1 MTVRNL
7 EHLFKPASVAVVGA
21 SDRPQ
26 SLGSL
31 VLRNLRA
38 GEFRGPVYAVNA
50 RHARVGGS
58 RAYPDVAALPETP
71 ELAVICTPA
80 ATVPGII
87 AALGAR
93 GTRAAI
99 VLSAGLTSARTA
111 EGTTVTAA
119 MLDAARPYLLRILG
133 PNCLGLLVPGIG
145 LNASFAHTSAIP
157 GRLAMVSQSGALATA
172 MLDWAKSR
180 AIGFSHFVSLGES
193 ADVDF
198 GDVIDYLGSD
208 PHTRAILLYI
218 ESITA
223 ARKFMSAARAAA
235 RNKPVIAVKAG
246 RVPAAAKAAASHTG
260 ALAGSDEVYDAAL
273 RRAGI
278 LRVDTTREL
287 FDAAETLARAKPLFG
302 DRLAILTNGGG
313 PGVMATDALI
323 LRGGR
328 LATLAPDTLARL
340 DATLPAMWSHDNPV
354 DIIGDAPAPRYVA
367 AIEAL
372 LADAG
377 TDAILLIHAPTAI
390 VPSEEIARAC
400 LKVVTDTH
408 RTVLS
413 CWMGGDGVRAA
424 EAVFRDA
431 GVPTYET
438 PEAGVRAFR
447 QLVNYRSSQ
456 ELLMETPAAAPGTS
470 RVDVEAARKVIAAA
484 LERGRTLLTEPEA
497 RKVIAAY
504 GIPVV
509 AGDTASSPA
518 DAVRVGS
525 EIGYPVALK
534 ILSPEISH
542 KSDVGG
548 VALNIMDDAALLES
562 ATAMLERC
570 SRLRPDAHI
579 EGFSV
584 QKMIKRNDAHELIVG
599 VATDAVFGP
608 IVLFGHG
615 GIAVEVVADRA
626 IALPPLNL
634 ALARQLVSRARVAK
648 LLSGYRN
655 RPAIDFEALCAVL
668 VQLSQLVIDLP
679 EVEELDINPLLADDK
694 GVIALDARIKVA
706 PARAPGAARLSIRPY
721 PVELEE
727 SFVFGGRD
735 VCVRPIRPE
744 DEPQH
749 SRFISRVNPEDL
761 QLRFFHA
768 IGTLPH
774 SQLARFTQIDY
785 DREMAFIAVDSVPGN
800 EPETLG
806 VVRVI
811 ADPDGRRAEFAILV
825 RSDLKG
831 KGLGAFLL
839 RKIIRYCRERGM
851 EEITADVLLA
861 NHRMLALARQLGFE
875 VRPGDEGAVARVR
888 LVLSAAES
896 GASAKEPLR

>member
-7 EHLFKPASVAVVGA
+7 QHLFKPASVAVIGA

-26 SLGSL
+26 SLGAT
-31 VLRNLRA
+31 VLRNLRTGGFHGA
-38 GEFRGPVYAVNA
+38 VYPVNPK
-50 RHARVGGS
+50 HAHVGGS
-58 RAYPDVAALPETP
+58 RAYPDVGALPETP

-80 ATVPGII
+80 QTVPGII

-99 VLSAGLTSARTA
+99 VLSAGLGAARTA
-111 EGTTVTAA
+111 EGKTVTAA
-119 MLDAARPYLLRILG
+119 MLDAARPYLLRVLG
-133 PNCLGLLVPGIG
+133 PNCVGLLVPGIG
-145 LNASFAHTSAIP
+145 LNASFAHTSA
-157 GRLAMVSQSGALATA
+157 GAGHLAMVSQSGALATA
-172 MLDWAKSR
+172 MLDWAKTR
-180 AIGFSHFVSLGES
+180 GIGFSHFVSMGES

-208 PHTRAILLYI
+208 PDTRAILLYI

-278 LRVDTTREL
+278 LRVDTTQEL

-323 LRGGR
+323 LGGGR
-328 LATLAPDTLARL
+328 LAALAPETVARL
-340 DATLPAMWSHDNPV
+340 DTVLPSMWSRADPV
-354 DIIGDAPAPRYVA
+354 DIIGDAPVERYVA
-367 AIEAL
+367 ALEAL
-372 LADAG
+372 LADPE

-390 VPSEEIARAC
+390 VPSDDIARAC
-400 LKVVTDTH
+400 LKVVADAH

-413 CWMGGDGVRAA
+413 CWMGGEGVRAA
-424 EAVFRDA
+424 EAIFREA

-447 QLVNYRSSQ
+447 QLVDYRCSQ
-456 ELLMETPAAAPGTS
+456 ELLMETPPAAPGTA
-470 RVDVEAARKVIAAA
+470 RVDVEAARKVIAATLA
-484 LERGRTLLTEPEA
+484 QGRTLLTEPEA

-504 GIPVV
+504 GIPTV
-509 AGDTASSPA
+509 AGDTASDVA
-518 DAVRVGS
+518 QAARVAS
-525 EIGYPVALK
+525 TIGYPVALK
-534 ILSPEISH
+534 ILSPDISH

-548 VALNIMDDAALLES
+548 VALDIGNEPALL
-562 ATAMLERC
+562 AAAAAMLERC
-570 SRLRPDAHI
+570 GRLRPGAHI

-584 QKMIKRNDAHELIVG
+584 QKMLERSDAHELIVG

-608 IVLFGHG
+608 IVLFGQG
-615 GIAVEVVADRA
+615 GVAVEVVADRA

-655 RPAIDFEALCAVL
+655 RPAIDFEALYAVL

-679 EVEELDINPLLADDK
+679 EVEELDINPLLADEN

-706 PARAPGAARLSIRPY
+706 PGRSPGAARLSIRPY

-727 SFVFGGRD
+727 RMVFEGREI
-735 VCVRPIRPE
+735 CVRPIRPE

-749 SRFISRVNPEDL
+749 SRFVSRVEPEDI
-761 QLRFFHA
+761 QLRFLHA

-785 DREMAFIAVDSVPGN
+785 DREMAFIAVDDVAGKDA
-800 EPETLG
+800 ETLG
-806 VVRVI
+806 VVRAI
-811 ADPDGRRAEFAILV
+811 ADPDGTRAEFAILV

-831 KGLGAFLL
+831 RGLGAFLL
-839 RKIIRYCRERGM
+839 EKIIRYCRERGI
-851 EEITADVLLA
+851 EEITGDVLLA

-875 VRPGDEGAVARVR
+875 VEAGIEPALARVR
-888 LVLSAAES
+888 LSLSARA
-896 GASAKEPLR
+896 